1 MSNINTIA
9 AEIRTDVG
17 KGASRR
23 LRRDGKVPAVL
34 YGDEKEPVALTLTQ
48 RDVLHAAEHESF
60 FSSILE
66 IQAGDGRTQR
76 VVVRDMQRHPF
87 RQMVMHLDFMRVSAT
102 ERLRISLPLH
112 FIGEKESPAG
122 RASGVVIQHLVTELE
137 VSALPDDLPEY
148 LEVDLSHL
156 DAGDAVM
163 LSDIQ
168 PPAGVRIP
176 GQHAEDAEHVMIAN
190 ALHIS
195 ESQGTGAA
203 AEAEAEALAAEEG
216 ELLAEGEEGEEEG
229 EAAEG
234 QEPGEEEG
242 EQE

>member
-23 LRRDGKVPAVL
+23 LRRDGRVPAVL
-34 YGDEKEPVALTLTQ
+34 YGDDKDPVALTLTQ

-66 IQAGDGRTQR
+66 IQVGDGRTQR

-87 RQMVMHLDFMRVSAT
+87 RQMIMHLDFMRVSAT

-122 RASGVVIQHLVTELE
+122 RASGVVVQHLVTELE
-137 VSALPDDLPEY
+137 VSALPDDLPEF
-148 LEVDLSHL
+148 LEVDLSRL
-156 DAGDAVM
+156 EAGDAVM

-176 GQHAEDAEHVMIAN
+176 AQSAEDAAHVMIAN

-203 AEAEAEALAAEEG
+203 AEAEALAAEEG
-216 ELLAEGEEGEEEG
+216 ELLAEGAEGEDEG
-229 EAAEG
+229 EGAAG
-234 QEPGEEEG
+234 QEPGEEEA
-242 EQE
+242 ERE